1 MYERFVGVLSEKR
14 PEELAMAG
22 RYLVPGAKIPARYSG
37 AEGEA
42 AVNAF
47 TNESAPEKK
56 RKASSGGP
64 VVGLSDAFKSS
75 EGASFSFNFS

>member
-1 MYERFVGVLSEKR
+1 V
-14 PEELAMAG
+14 ELAMAE

-37 AEGEA
+37 AAGEA
-42 AVNAF
+42 AVNAS

-64 VVGLSDAFKSS
+64 VAGLSDAFKSS